1 MISTGLIAILAALG
15 ITSGAGSG
23 WFFSR
28 RSRRKLAQAQA
39 GWIEKTEGIIED
51 ELNALGLLVQET
63 VQQQVNLA
71 MSEVLAAMAEAER
84 QKIAYAQAR
93 AQAEELDRL
102 RSAAAANKSQP
113 GFGQGLPIAQSIAEM
128 NERMAGLQERM
139 RRAGMPIP
147 GDQ

>member
-23 WFFSR
+23 WLFSR
-28 RSRRKLAQAQA
+28 RGRRQFAQTQA
-39 GWIEKTEGIIED
+39 GWIQKTESIIED
-51 ELNALGLLVQET
+51 ELDALRLLVQET

-102 RSAAAANKSQP
+102 RSAAAANKPQP
-113 GFGQGLPIAQSIAEM
+113 GLGQGPPIAQSIAEM